1 MTNGPKAT
9 DRCERKRRINDGTR
23 DEETKK
29 KRNETR
35 GSRNDERTEHDR
47 TEGKRQVKERR
58 DELATERCNDMTK
71 TE

>member
-1 MTNGPKAT
+1 M
-9 DRCERKRRINDGTR
+9 
-23 DEETKK
+23 
-29 KRNETR
+29 R